1 MSAPPATA
9 AAAPPARA
17 GASLAAL
24 VAVPYLVLMLVWAMS
39 NPPGASPDESD
50 HLVKSL
56 GAATLDVGQ
65 TYTGPPAEQSLVAER
80 NASLARVFEIPA
92 RLSPV
97 GLDCTKF
104 QPDQTAAC
112 QPPRSDDG
120 GTVTAV
126 AAVGA
131 YPVFLYVPLGWA
143 ASLGGDAVEAVKAGR
158 VLSAVVGALFIGLAT
173 WHLTRWLGPRR
184 LLGLPVVLT
193 PMVLFVGGSLSTSGW
208 EITAATAVAA
218 VVVVA
223 TRRPASLA
231 DGPTLALLTVAGC
244 VLVLS
249 RQTGAVVLAL
259 LGLVALGRGA
269 WPVLWGQLRRGAP
282 RLLVPLAAVVV
293 SGVAVVVWELRYD
306 HPAHTGSAFAPG
318 ALRGLANLVPDLL
331 RGSIGLFGYLDTAL
345 PLPALAA
352 WIAVVGLVVGL
363 GLAVGSRA
371 DVLTV
376 VAVLAVVVVF
386 AYVTYAT
393 VFFPIQAGLQG
404 RHLLA
409 MVAVVP
415 LLAGVAASEWLDE
428 HGGTHAV
435 ARLTVVVGAVVALV
449 HVWSLAINARR
460 YAVGSTGPWFFVDD
474 AQWAPAYGWVT
485 WLGLGLVGAVLL
497 AVVLARAP
505 ALGPRPVDSR
515 PVDSRSSDSP
525 SARDRA
531 AADAEKGTS

>member
-1 MSAPPATA
+1 MSAPAVTA
-9 AAAPPARA
+9 SPSAAPPARA
-17 GASLAAL
+17 GARVAAL
-24 VAVPYLVLMLVWAMS
+24 VAVPYLLLMLAWAMS
-39 NPPGASPDESD
+39 NPPGASPDEAD

-56 GAATLDVGQ
+56 GAATLDVGE
-65 TYTGPPAEQSLVAER
+65 TYTGEPYDGTRLAER
-80 NASLARVFEIPA
+80 NASISRTFEIPA
-92 RLSPV
+92 RLSPA
-97 GLDCTKF
+97 GLDCMRF
-104 QPDQTAAC
+104 QPDVTAAC
-112 QPPRSDDG
+112 QPPRSDAEG
-120 GTVTAV
+120 ELTVTAS
-126 AAVGA
+126 VGA
-131 YPVFLYVPLGWA
+131 YPVFLYPPLGLA
-143 ASLGGDAVEAVKAGR
+143 ASLGDDAVSAIKAGR
-158 VLSAVVGALFIGLAT
+158 LVSLAASALLIGLAV
-173 WHLTRWLGPRR
+173 WHLARWLGPRR
-184 LLGLPVVLT
+184 LLGLPLVLT
-193 PMVLFVGGSLSTSGW
+193 PVALFVAGSLSTSGW

-223 TRRPASLA
+223 SRRPDSLA
-231 DGPTLALLTVAGC
+231 DGPTLALLTVAGV

-259 LGLVALGRGA
+259 LGLVALARGA
-269 WPVLWGQLRRGAP
+269 WPVLWGQLRRGRP
-282 RLLVPLAAVVV
+282 RVVVPL
-293 SGVAVVVWELRYD
+293 VAVVLSGLAVVAWELRFD

-318 ALRGLANLVPDLL
+318 ALRGLANLLPDLV
-331 RGSIGLFGYLDTAL
+331 RSSVGSFGYLDTQL

-376 VAVLAVVVVF
+376 LAVVAVVAVF
-386 AYVTYAT
+386 SYVTYAT

-428 HGGTHAV
+428 HGGAHAV
-435 ARLTVVVGAVVALV
+435 ARLGLLVGVVVALV

-460 YAVGSTGPWFFVDD
+460 YAVGTSGPWFFLDD

-497 AVVLARAP
+497 AAVLVRAP
-505 ALGPRPVDSR
+505 ALGL
-515 PVDSRSSDSP
+515 RSSDRP
-525 SARDRA
+525 SAPARV
-531 AADAEKGTS
+531 AADAEKGPSDVAR